1 MAKMRLSIMNDAKEF
16 KNLDLQALAN
26 KLRKKIIIDGR
37 GIVDKRFA
45 KKLGFIYMGVGR
57 V

>member
-37 GIVDKRFA
+37 GIVNKKFA
-45 KKLGFIYMGVGR
+45 EKLGFIYMGVGR

>member
-45 KKLGFIYMGVGR
+45 EKLGFIYMGVGR